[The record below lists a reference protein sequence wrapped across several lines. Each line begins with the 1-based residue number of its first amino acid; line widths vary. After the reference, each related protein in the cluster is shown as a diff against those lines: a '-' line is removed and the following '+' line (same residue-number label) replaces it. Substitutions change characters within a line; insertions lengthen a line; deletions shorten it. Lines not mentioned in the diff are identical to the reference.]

1 MFRYRELLCFLL
13 LLTSAVSTEF
23 MNSLKTHQEDV
34 VYEGLLDRIVDDT
47 YLVFLLEEEKEEL
60 ILEAPSLEDIKVGQ
74 KYRVILQE
82 NDGSLF
88 HIIPIREYTN

>member
-23 MNSLKTHQEDV
+23 MNSLKAHQEDV

-82 NDGSLF
+82 NDRSLF